1 MGGGCSSTACASVR
15 NGATPAGARDRG
27 GVGGAASPV
36 QAAIAAECRAGVK
49 RGRAS
54 ELLQR
59 AEGYAKGDQG
69 DAMVRG
75 LAQKVGA
82 LLLGV

>member
-1 MGGGCSSTACASVR
+1 ME
-15 NGATPAGARDRG
+15 
-27 GVGGAASPV
+27 GVGASTHVVVKSLSLLSAVLPKGS
-36 QAAIAAECRAGVK
+36 AEFRACVK

-54 ELLQR
+54 DLLQR